1 MYTCLSFCWVC
12 VYKENCWIISCAHIQ
27 QITNSFPTWLYQFHS
42 HQQCISLIAPY
53 PHHTWNVHSLILAIP
68 VGMQWYPVVIF
79 SCIFL
84 VTNEVES
91 LSIYLLAIWKIPFVK
106 YLFKFLAVELIL
118 RKWVDTLG
126 MESRRK
132 GMSTR
137 WNSMYKLMVYP
148 EHGSKWTDSGKSASK
163 MLNFIRAYEVMT
175 AISHRSK

>member
-91 LSIYLLAIWKIPFVK
+91 LSIYLLAIWKNPFREVSVQVSCRGTNSEK
-106 YLFKFLAVELIL
+106 VSRHIRHGKQEEGHVNQ
-118 RKWVDTLG
+118 
-126 MESRRK
+126 MEQHVQIN
-132 GMSTR
+132 G
-137 WNSMYKLMVYP
+137 LP
-148 EHGSKWTDSGKSASK
+148 
-163 MLNFIRAYEVMT
+163 RARE
-175 AISHRSK
+175 